1 MNNAEHFDVN
11 PAIISQNLVVNG
23 RQEKDLYPEHQ
34 FHTNNRLITVD
45 APDGSGK
52 GAFAESL
59 YRQLIE
65 KFGEGNVVLV
75 QPTRFELT
83 EKGLKLLEKLKSQQG
98 LKSNSVRHNL
108 HFMATLMVNYQD
120 VISKAL
126 DSGKIVVADS
136 SEIRSLAFMFDR
148 GTEAT
153 IQSTVRW
160 IKSGTATNDLSAG
173 NRVFINTSPEDCLAN
188 IFARGKVDYGD
199 PTTPQEAQRRLDCYT
214 LAIQV
219 ISGLKQ
225 DRPSNIIQVDNPR
238 VEVLD
243 IKGYIDHLVAQNI
256 IPKLVL

>member
-1 MNNAEHFDVN
+1 MIDSEHFDIN
-11 PAIISQNLVVNG
+11 PAIASQNLTING

-52 GAFAESL
+52 GSFAESL
-59 YRQLIE
+59 HRQLAE
-65 KFGEGNVVLV
+65 RFGEDNVILV

-83 EKGLKLLEKLKSQQG
+83 ERGLKLLEKLKSQQG

-108 HFMATLMVNYQD
+108 HFMAALMVNYQD

-126 DSGKIVVADS
+126 DSGKLAVADS
-136 SEIRSLAFMFDR
+136 SEIRSLAFMLDR
-148 GTEAT
+148 GTEAAV
-153 IQSTVRW
+153 QSTLRW

-173 NRVFINTSPEDCLAN
+173 NRIFIKTSPEDCLAN

-199 PTTPQEAQRRLDCYT
+199 PISPQEAQRRSDCYA
-214 LAIQV
+214 LAVQV

-225 DRPSNIIQVDNPR
+225 DRPSNIIQVNNPR
-238 VEVLD
+238 VEVSD
-243 IKGYIDHLVAQNI
+243 IRGYIDHFVAQNI